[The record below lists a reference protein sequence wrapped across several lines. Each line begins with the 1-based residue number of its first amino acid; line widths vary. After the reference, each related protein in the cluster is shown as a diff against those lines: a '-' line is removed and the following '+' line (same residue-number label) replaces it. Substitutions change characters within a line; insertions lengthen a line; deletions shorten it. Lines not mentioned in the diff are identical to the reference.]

1 MPEAVPV
8 TVTLN
13 THWLFTA
20 IVAPVK
26 VIPVGAVVVNV
37 PPHTVADAFATVS
50 PVGKVSVKATPV
62 SAAALA
68 AGLVIVNVSDAL
80 ALRAMV
86 DGLNTLAID
95 GGANVTL
102 TLAFAVLP
110 APPS

>member
-8 TVTLN
+8 TVTRN

-50 PVGKVSVKATPV
+50 PVGNVSVKATPV
-62 SAAALA
+62 AAAVFA
-68 AGLVIVNVSDAL
+68 AGLVIVNCNEVVAFSAI
-80 ALRAMV
+80 V
-86 DGLNTLAID
+86 EGLKTLAID
-95 GGANVTL
+95 GGPVT
-102 TLAFAVLP
+102 VR
-110 APPS
+110 